1 MEGFLSQ
8 LGRCV
13 NKTKVCG
20 IIPVEFNLIIMA
32 KDHSMDVSVQF
43 DFQELKNAVEMTKKE
58 AFNRY
63 DLKDAGVEIELSED
77 LVKLTTQG
85 EMHIESVFGILT
97 KKMISRGVSPKILD
111 RQEVKEIGGMRVRQE
126 MKLIKAL
133 DQETAKG
140 LAKKIRESFP
150 KAKPL
155 IQGDTLRVVAAKIDD
170 LQAIMQELKADEE
183 ILVPLEFGNFK

>member
-1 MEGFLSQ
+1 
-8 LGRCV
+8 
-13 NKTKVCG
+13 
-20 IIPVEFNLIIMA
+20 MA
-32 KDHSMDVSVQF
+32 KEHSMDVSVQF

-85 EMHIESVFGILT
+85 KMHIESVFGILM

-111 RQEVKEIGGMRVRQE
+111 RQEVKEIGGMKVRQE
-126 MKLIKAL
+126 MKLVKAL
-133 DQETAKG
+133 DQDTAKG

-150 KAKPL
+150 KAKAL
-155 IQGDTLRVVAAKIDD
+155 IQGETLRVVSAKIDD
-170 LQAIMQELKADEE
+170 LQAIMQELKADEK

>member
-1 MEGFLSQ
+1 
-8 LGRCV
+8 
-13 NKTKVCG
+13 
-20 IIPVEFNLIIMA
+20 
-32 KDHSMDVSVQF
+32 MDVSVQF

-85 EMHIESVFGILT
+85 KMHIESVFGILM

-111 RQEVKEIGGMRVRQE
+111 RQEVKEIGGMKVRQE
-126 MKLIKAL
+126 MKLVKAL
-133 DQETAKG
+133 DQDTAKG

-150 KAKPL
+150 KAKAL
-155 IQGDTLRVVAAKIDD
+155 IQGETLRVVSAKIDD
-170 LQAIMQELKADEE
+170 LQAIMQELKADEK

>member
-1 MEGFLSQ
+1 
-8 LGRCV
+8 
-13 NKTKVCG
+13 
-20 IIPVEFNLIIMA
+20 MA
-32 KDHSMDVSVQF
+32 KEHSMDVSVQF

-85 EMHIESVFGILT
+85 EMHIESVFGILM

-111 RQEVKEIGGMRVRQE
+111 RQEVKEIGGMKVRQE

-133 DQETAKG
+133 DQETAKV

-150 KAKPL
+150 KAKAL
-155 IQGDTLRVVAAKIDD
+155 IQGETLRVVSAKIDD
-170 LQAIMQELKADEE
+170 LQAIMQELKADEK